1 MWDAAKAAG
10 GLARAAR
17 GTRTVSLAGTE
28 ARGYAAGM
36 SGFRPPVAD
45 IAFALEHVV
54 DYGAVAQLPGFEHA
68 DLETVTEI
76 LDEAGN
82 FMAEMVAPT
91 NRAGDLEGST
101 LNPDGTV
108 STATGFKEAYSAYVD
123 AGWGSV
129 PLPEEYGGGGFPR
142 TVGLALQELMTTANM
157 AFALAP
163 LLTQGAIEALLH
175 YGSDEQ
181 KQQWLP
187 KMVSGEWAGTMNLTE
202 PHAGSDVGA
211 LTTKAVKREDG
222 TYGITGQKIFI
233 TFGDHDLSE
242 QIVHLVLA
250 RTPDAPAGTRGIS
263 IFIVPKFLM
272 NEDGTIGERNGV
284 HTVGVEHK
292 MGIHG
297 SPTCV
302 LSYEDATGYLVAEE
316 NIGMRIMFVMMNS
329 ARLSVGM
336 QGLAVSERAYQQ
348 SLDYAKERIQGR
360 AIGATEDSPI
370 IDFPD
375 VRRMLMT
382 QKAYIAAM
390 RRMMMLTATYTDVST
405 HHPDAAVRARANEI
419 VGLLTP
425 ISKSFGT
432 DLGNELTS
440 LALQIHGGMGF
451 IEETGAAQHYR
462 DVRIAAIYEGT
473 NGIQAADLVGRKL
486 PVRDGASALEFIATM
501 RELDAELAAAGE
513 EFASIRTQLNAQFDT
528 LEQTT
533 AWMLRTGATDP
544 NAVLSGSTPYQ
555 RIWGLVVGGWLMAKS
570 ALAARG
576 LDADGIAET
585 QLPLARFYAEQ
596 LLPQAA
602 GLASAA
608 TAGSRDLFALDA
620 AALGDAAARGARV

>member
-1 MWDAAKAAG
+1 MTD
-10 GLARAAR
+10 
-17 GTRTVSLAGTE
+17 
-28 ARGYAAGM
+28 
-36 SGFRPPVAD
+36 FRPPVAD
-45 IAFALEHVV
+45 LTYALEHVV
-54 DYGAVAQLPGFEHA
+54 GYDQVAELPGFEHA
-68 DLETVTEI
+68 DFDTVTEI
-76 LDEAGN
+76 LDEVGN
-82 FMAEMVAPT
+82 FMAEVVAPT
-91 NRAGDLEGST
+91 NRAGDVEGAR
-101 LNPDGTV
+101 LNADGTV
-108 STATGFKEAYSAYVD
+108 TTPTGFTEAYAAYVE

-129 PLPEEYGGGGFPR
+129 PLPEEFGGGGFPR
-142 TVGLALQELMTTANM
+142 TIGLAIQELTMEANM
-157 AFALAP
+157 AFSLAP

-175 YGSDEQ
+175 YGSEEQ
-181 KQQWLP
+181 KQAWLP

-211 LTTKAVKREDG
+211 LTTKAVKRPDG

-250 RTPDAPAGTRGIS
+250 RTPDAPAGSKGIS
-263 IFIVPKFLM
+263 CFIVPKFVM
-272 NEDGTIGERNGV
+272 NDDGSVGERNGV

-302 LSYEDATGYLVAEE
+302 LSYEDATGYLIGDE
-316 NIGMRIMFVMMNS
+316 NLGLRIMFVMMNS
-329 ARLSVGM
+329 ARLSVGT
-336 QGLAVSERAYQQ
+336 QGLAVAERAYQQ
-348 SLDYAKERIQGR
+348 SLDYARQRIQGR
-360 AIGATEDSPI
+360 AIGATQDSPI

-382 QKAYIAAM
+382 QKSYIAAL
-390 RRMMMLTATYTDVST
+390 RRMMLLNAVHVDIST
-405 HHPDAAVRARANEI
+405 HHPDTATRARANEI

-425 ISKSFGT
+425 ICKGFGT

-486 PVRDGASALEFIATM
+486 GVRNGASFLEFIATM
-501 RELDAELAAAGE
+501 RELDGELAAAGD
-513 EFASIRTQLNAQFDT
+513 EFASIRAQLTTGLDV

-533 AWMLRTGATDP
+533 GWMLRTGAADP
-544 NAVLSGSTPYQ
+544 NSVLAGSSPYL
-555 RIWGLVVGGWLMAKS
+555 RIWGLVVGGWLLAKS
-570 ALAARG
+570 SLAARE
-576 LDADGIAET
+576 LDGDSVAAA
-585 QLPLARFYAEQ
+585 QLPMARFYAEQ
-596 LLPQAA
+596 LLPAA
-602 GLASAA
+602 SGLVGAA

-620 AALGDAAARGARV
+620 DALGDVVRRTARV

>member
-1 MWDAAKAAG
+1 M
-10 GLARAAR
+10 
-17 GTRTVSLAGTE
+17 
-28 ARGYAAGM
+28 
-36 SGFRPPVAD
+36 
-45 IAFALEHVV
+45 
-54 DYGAVAQLPGFEHA
+54 
-68 DLETVTEI
+68 
-76 LDEAGN
+76 
-82 FMAEMVAPT
+82 
-91 NRAGDLEGST
+91 
-101 LNPDGTV
+101 
-108 STATGFKEAYSAYVD
+108 
-123 AGWGSV
+123 
-129 PLPEEYGGGGFPR
+129 PLPEEFGGGGFPR
-142 TVGLALQELMTTANM
+142 TVGLAIQELMTTANM

-163 LLTQGAIEALLH
+163 LLTQGAIEALLN
-175 YGSDEQ
+175 YGTDEQ
-181 KQQWLP
+181 KQQYLP
-187 KMVSGEWAGTMNLTE
+187 KMVTGEWAGTMNLTE

-211 LTTKAVKREDG
+211 LTTKAVKRDDG
-222 TYGITGQKIFI
+222 TYAITGQKIFI

-250 RTPDAPAGTRGIS
+250 RTPDAPAGTKGIS
-263 IFIVPKFLM
+263 CFIVPKFLV
-272 NEDGTIGERNGV
+272 NDDGSLGERNGV

-302 LSYEDATGYLVAEE
+302 LSYEDATGYLIGDE

-336 QGLAVSERAYQQ
+336 QGLAVAERAYQQ
-348 SLDYAKERIQGR
+348 SLDYAQERIQGR
-360 AIGATEDSPI
+360 AIGATETSPI

-382 QKAYIAAM
+382 QKAYIAAL
-390 RRMMMLTATYTDVST
+390 RRMMLLNAVYVDIST
-405 HHPDAAVRARANEI
+405 HHPDAATRARADEI

-425 ISKSFGT
+425 ICKSFGT

-473 NGIQAADLVGRKL
+473 NGIQAADLIGRKL
-486 PVRDGASALEFIATM
+486 PVRDGASVLEFIASM
-501 RELDAELAAAGE
+501 RELDSELAAAGE
-513 EFASIRTQLNAQFDT
+513 EFASIRTQLNAQLDT

-533 AWMLRTGATDP
+533 TWMLRTGATDP
-544 NAVLSGSTPYQ
+544 NSALSGSTPYL

-570 ALAARG
+570 ALAARD
-576 LDADGIAET
+576 LDADGIAEA

-602 GLASAA
+602 GLVGAA

-620 AALGDAAARGARV
+620 DTLADRAPSRARV

>member
-1 MWDAAKAAG
+1 
-10 GLARAAR
+10 
-17 GTRTVSLAGTE
+17 
-28 ARGYAAGM
+28 M
-36 SGFRPPVAD
+36 SEFRSPVAD
-45 IAFALEHVV
+45 LMYALEHVV
-54 DYGAVAQLPGFEHA
+54 GYERVAQLPGFEHA
-68 DLETVTEI
+68 DLDTVAEV
-76 LDEAGN
+76 LGEVGD
-82 FMAEMVAPT
+82 FMAEVVAPT
-91 NRAGDLEGST
+91 NRAGDLEGAH
-101 LNPDGTV
+101 LNADGTV
-108 STATGFKEAYSAYVD
+108 TTPTGFKEAYSAYVD

-142 TVGLALQELMTTANM
+142 TIGLAIQELTTTANM

-175 YGSDEQ
+175 YGTDEQ
-181 KQQWLP
+181 KQAWLP

-211 LTTKAVKREDG
+211 LTTKAVKRADG

-233 TFGDHDLSE
+233 TFGEHDLSE

-263 IFIVPKFLM
+263 IFIVPKFLV
-272 NEDGTIGERNGV
+272 NDDGSLGERNAV
-284 HTVGVEHK
+284 KAVGVEHK

-302 LSYEDATGYLVAEE
+302 LSYEDATGYLVGEE
-316 NIGMRIMFVMMNS
+316 NFGMRIMFVMMNS

-336 QGLAVSERAYQQ
+336 QGLAVAERAYQQ
-348 SLDYAKERIQGR
+348 SLDYATQRIQGR
-360 AIGATEDSPI
+360 AIGAAEESPI
-370 IDFPD
+370 IDYPD

-382 QKAYIAAM
+382 QKAYIAAL
-390 RRMMMLTATYTDVST
+390 RRMTLLDAVYTDIST
-405 HHPDAAVRARANEI
+405 HHSDAATRERAAEV

-425 ISKSFGT
+425 ICKAFGT

-440 LALQIHGGMGF
+440 LALQIHGGSGF
-451 IEETGAAQHYR
+451 IEEAGAAQHYR

-486 PVRDGASALEFIATM
+486 GIRGGASFLEFIAEM
-501 RELDAELAAAGE
+501 RGLDAELATAGDD
-513 EFASIRTQLNAQFDT
+513 FASIRSSLTAGLDA

-533 AWMLRTGATDP
+533 AWMLRTGVDDP
-544 NAVLSGSTPYQ
+544 HSVLAGSSPYL

-570 ALAARG
+570 ALAGRELGDDPIGAS
-576 LDADGIAET
+576 

-596 LLPQAA
+596 LLPAA
-602 GLASAA
+602 SGLAAAA

-620 AALGDAAARGARV
+620 DALGDSVRRTARV

>member
-1 MWDAAKAAG
+1 MTD
-10 GLARAAR
+10 
-17 GTRTVSLAGTE
+17 
-28 ARGYAAGM
+28 
-36 SGFRPPVAD
+36 FRPPVAD
-45 IAFALEHVV
+45 LTYALKHVV
-54 DYGAVAQLPGFEHA
+54 GYERIAELPGFEHA
-68 DLETVTEI
+68 DYDTVTEI
-76 LDEAGN
+76 LEEVGG
-82 FMAEMVAPT
+82 FMAEVVAPT
-91 NRAGDLEGST
+91 NRAGDVEGAR
-101 LNPDGTV
+101 LNADGTV
-108 STATGFKEAYSAYVD
+108 TTPTGFPEAYAAYVD

-129 PLPEEYGGGGFPR
+129 PLPEEFGGGAFPR
-142 TVGLALQELMTTANM
+142 TIGLAIQELMMEANM
-157 AFALAP
+157 AFSLAP

-181 KQQWLP
+181 KQAWLP

-211 LTTKAVKREDG
+211 LTTKAVKRPDG
-222 TYGITGQKIFI
+222 TYGITGQKIYI

-250 RTPDAPAGTRGIS
+250 RTPGAPAGTKGIS
-263 IFIVPKFLM
+263 CFIVPKFVM
-272 NEDGTIGERNGV
+272 NDDGSLGERNGV

-302 LSYEDATGYLVAEE
+302 LSYEDATGYLIGDE
-316 NIGMRIMFVMMNS
+316 NLGMRIMFVMMNS
-329 ARLSVGM
+329 ARLSVGT
-336 QGLAVSERAYQQ
+336 QGLAVAERAYQQ

-360 AIGATEDSPI
+360 AIGATQDSPI

-382 QKAYIAAM
+382 QKSYIAAL
-390 RRMMMLTATYTDVST
+390 RRMMLLNAVHVDIST
-405 HHPDAAVRARANEI
+405 HHPDAATRGRADEI

-425 ISKSFGT
+425 ICKAFGT

-451 IEETGAAQHYR
+451 IEETGVAQHYR

-486 PVRDGASALEFIATM
+486 GVRGGASFLEFIATM
-501 RELDAELAAAGE
+501 RELDGELAAAGD
-513 EFASIRTQLNAQFDT
+513 EFASIRAQLTSGLDV

-533 AWMLRTGATDP
+533 GWMLRTGASDP
-544 NAVLSGSTPYQ
+544 TSVLAGSSPYL
-555 RIWGLVVGGWLMAKS
+555 RIWGLVVGGWLLAKS
-570 ALAARG
+570 ALAARELNG
-576 LDADGIAET
+576 DTVAAA

-596 LLPQAA
+596 LLPAA
-602 GLASAA
+602 SGLVGAA
-608 TAGSRDLFALDA
+608 TAGSRDLYALDA
-620 AALGDAAARGARV
+620 DALGDVVRRTARV

>member
-1 MWDAAKAAG
+1 MTD
-10 GLARAAR
+10 
-17 GTRTVSLAGTE
+17 
-28 ARGYAAGM
+28 
-36 SGFRPPVAD
+36 FRPPVAD
-45 IAFALEHVV
+45 LTYALEHVV
-54 DYGAVAQLPGFEHA
+54 GYDQVAELPGFEHA
-68 DLETVTEI
+68 DFDTVTEI
-76 LDEAGN
+76 LDEVGN
-82 FMAEMVAPT
+82 FMAEVVAPT
-91 NRAGDLEGST
+91 NRAGDVEGAR
-101 LNPDGTV
+101 LNADGTV
-108 STATGFKEAYSAYVD
+108 TTPTGFTEAYAAYVE

-129 PLPEEYGGGGFPR
+129 PLPEEFGGGGFPR
-142 TVGLALQELMTTANM
+142 TIGLAIQELTMEANM
-157 AFALAP
+157 AFSLAP

-175 YGSDEQ
+175 YGSEEQ
-181 KQQWLP
+181 KQAWLP

-211 LTTKAVKREDG
+211 LTTKAVKRPDG

-250 RTPDAPAGTRGIS
+250 RTPDAPAGTKGIS
-263 IFIVPKFLM
+263 CFIVPKFVM
-272 NEDGTIGERNGV
+272 YDDGSVGERNGV

-302 LSYEDATGYLVAEE
+302 LSYEDATGYLIGDE
-316 NIGMRIMFVMMNS
+316 NLGLRIMFVMMNS
-329 ARLSVGM
+329 ARLSVGT
-336 QGLAVSERAYQQ
+336 QGLAVAERAYQQ
-348 SLDYAKERIQGR
+348 SLDYARQRIQGR
-360 AIGATEDSPI
+360 AIGATQDSPI

-382 QKAYIAAM
+382 QKSYIAAL
-390 RRMMMLTATYTDVST
+390 RRMMLLNAVHVDIST
-405 HHPDAAVRARANEI
+405 HHPDAATRARANEI

-425 ISKSFGT
+425 ICKGFGT

-486 PVRDGASALEFIATM
+486 GVRNGASFLEFIATM
-501 RELDAELAAAGE
+501 RELDGELAAAGD
-513 EFASIRTQLNAQFDT
+513 EFASIRAQLTAGLDV

-533 AWMLRTGATDP
+533 GWMLRTGAADP
-544 NAVLSGSTPYQ
+544 NSVLAGSSPYL
-555 RIWGLVVGGWLMAKS
+555 RIWGLVVGGWLLAKS
-570 ALAARG
+570 SLAARE
-576 LDADGIAET
+576 LDGDSVAAA
-585 QLPLARFYAEQ
+585 QLPMARFYAEQ
-596 LLPQAA
+596 LLPAA
-602 GLASAA
+602 SGLVGAA

-620 AALGDAAARGARV
+620 DALGDVVRRTARV